1 MSEDGSDYTS
11 GHVYAAEDANDDKN
25 HNRMA
30 DPETNLASAQAG
42 MLASDSEDNEMKH
55 KITKADGTST
65 WIKLLREG
73 IVCVNNEVVCVN
85 NGVVFINIA

>member
-1 MSEDGSDYTS
+1 MSENGSDYIS
-11 GHVYAAEDANDDKN
+11 GHVYASEDGNEDKN

-42 MLASDSEDNEMKH
+42 MLASDSEDNEMRH

-65 WIKLLREG
+65 WIKLLRAG
-73 IVCVNNEVVCVN
+73 IVCVDNEVVCVDN
-85 NGVVFINIA
+85 EVVFISIA

>member
-1 MSEDGSDYTS
+1 MSEDGANYTT
-11 GHVYAAEDANDDKN
+11 GHVFTFEDGNEDKN

-30 DPETNLASAQAG
+30 DPKTNLTSPQDG
-42 MLASDSEDNEMKH
+42 MLLSDSEDNEIHH

-65 WIKLLREG
+65 FVKLLREG

-85 NGVVFINIA
+85 NEVVFVGIS